1 MPSTNTS
8 SVKLKNFIEFKR
20 VERKPK
26 KVSMVILSGLCIFMV
41 VVIGIMAAMA
51 LAARGIAEDQR
62 QELEQSESEKEEK

>member
-1 MPSTNTS
+1 
-8 SVKLKNFIEFKR
+8 
-20 VERKPK
+20 
-26 KVSMVILSGLCIFMV
+26 MVILSGLCIFMV